1 MFSYLK
7 KLQNQFWRNYGYHHG
22 WSKLRNLP
30 EVFAIESTNY
40 CNLRCVMC
48 PRGEPDIMERSLGS
62 MTDDLFAKILD
73 DIDFYKEPC
82 WFHWFGEPLMNP
94 RLFHQIEMAKSKG
107 VPDLGISTN
116 ATLLDEKKSQAILD
130 SGLDTI
136 LIAVDGASKEVYEKV
151 RLSST
156 FTFERVCENVRGF
169 LDLRKQLGRS
179 KPKVTLSIIVM
190 EETKSQLELFKQTWL
205 AAGADEIMFKPFVT
219 WGNQD
224 PQFVQLASIDSR
236 AEHQQRLR
244 EHPCFMLWE
253 SVVIA
258 WDGRVVPCCYDFD
271 ASVTLGDL
279 KKQSLREIWN
289 GEAYVAMRTKEL
301 NGCNDTSLC
310 RNCNQALGFRQNPS
324 WPLPQIGLREDL
336 KTQRK
341 KREAAT
347 EVVRTGEG
355 SRV

>member
-22 WSKLRNLP
+22 LSKLRNLP
-30 EVFAIESTNY
+30 EVFAFESTNY

-107 VPDLGISTN
+107 VPDLGIST
-116 ATLLDEKKSQAILD
+116 
-130 SGLDTI
+130 
-136 LIAVDGASKEVYEKV
+136 
-151 RLSST
+151 
-156 FTFERVCENVRGF
+156 FTFERVCENARGF

-190 EETKSQLELFKQTWL
+190 EETKSQLEPFKQTWL

-224 PQFVQLASIDSR
+224 PQFVQLASINSR
-236 AEHQQRLR
+236 VEHQQRLR

-301 NGCNDTSLC
+301 NGCNDKSLC
-310 RNCNQALGFRQNPS
+310 RNCNQAPGFRQNPA

>member
-1 MFSYLK
+1 MNLLSYLK
-7 KLQNQFWRNYGYHHG
+7 KRQNQFWRNYSYHHG
-22 WSKLRNLP
+22 WTKLRNLP

-62 MTDDLFAKILD
+62 MSDDLFAKILD
-73 DIDFYKEPC
+73 DVDFYKEPC

-94 RLFHQIEMAKSKG
+94 NLFHQIDMAKRRG

-116 ATLLDEKKSQAILD
+116 ATLLDAKNAQAILD

-136 LIAVDGASKEVYEKV
+136 LIAVDGASKDVYEKV
-151 RLSST
+151 RLSPT

-169 LDLRKQLGRS
+169 LDLKRSLGRTS
-179 KPKVTLSIIVM
+179 PKATLSIIVM
-190 EETKSQLELFKQTWL
+190 EETKSQLEDFRRTWL
-205 AAGADEIMFKPFVT
+205 AAGADEILFKPFVT

-224 PQFVQLASIDSR
+224 TQFVEIASLESR
-236 AEHQQRLR
+236 TAHSQRMR
-244 EHPCFMLWE
+244 EHPCFALWE

-279 KKQSLREIWN
+279 KKYSLREIWN
-289 GEAYVAMRTKEL
+289 SEAYVELRSKEL
-301 NGCNDTSLC
+301 RGCNDTSLC
-310 RNCNQALGFRQNPS
+310 RNCNQAPGFTQNPL
-324 WPLPQIGLREDL
+324 WPLPQM
-336 KTQRK
+336 
-341 KREAAT
+341 
-347 EVVRTGEG
+347 G
-355 SRV
+355 SRKNATSQRRP

>member
-1 MFSYLK
+1 MNLLSYLK
-7 KLQNQFWRNYGYHHG
+7 KRQNQFWRNYGYHHG
-22 WSKLRNLP
+22 WTKLHNLP

-62 MTDDLFAKILD
+62 MSDDLFAKILD
-73 DIDFYKEPC
+73 DVDFYKEPC

-94 RLFHQIEMAKSKG
+94 NLFHQIDMAKRRG

-116 ATLLDEKKSQAILD
+116 ATLLDAKNAQAILD

-136 LIAVDGASKEVYEKV
+136 LIAVDGASKDVYEKV
-151 RLSST
+151 RLSPT

-169 LDLRKQLGRS
+169 LDLKRSLGRTS
-179 KPKVTLSIIVM
+179 PKATLSIIVM
-190 EETKSQLELFKQTWL
+190 EETKSQLEDFRRTWL
-205 AAGADEIMFKPFVT
+205 AAGADEILFKPFVT

-224 PQFVQLASIDSR
+224 TQFVEIASLESR
-236 AEHQQRLR
+236 TAHSQRVR
-244 EHPCFMLWE
+244 EHPCFALWE

-279 KKQSLREIWN
+279 KRAPYAKFGTAKRTSNFDRRSFGAVTIRHCAATAIKHPDLRKTHYGRFPKW
-289 GEAYVAMRTKEL
+289 AHAKMQRRK
-301 NGCNDTSLC
+301 
-310 RNCNQALGFRQNPS
+310 
-324 WPLPQIGLREDL
+324 EDL
-336 KTQRK
+336 
-341 KREAAT
+341 ENACA
-347 EVVRTGEG
+347 EVASAGR
-355 SRV
+355 